1 VAITTVVA
9 SGMLFDMDGVLVS
22 SIASANRCW
31 KAWAK
36 SYGVPVAEDFEI
48 PHGVRAAEIVKM
60 LAPDV
65 DVAEGLKRIEDME
78 IDDVHDIVTLPGAL
92 ALLQSMP
99 LERWAIVTSATDRL
113 LVARLK
119 AARLPQPERL
129 ISANQV
135 QRGKPDPQPYLMGAE
150 RLGVSAKD
158 CLVFEDAPSG
168 VKAGVAAGA
177 RVVGV
182 LGTTPEAVLREIGAT
197 WIVPSLAAVTA
208 VAIEGGLKVTID
220 AKTAVAVL

>member
-1 VAITTVVA
+1 
-9 SGMLFDMDGVLVS
+9 MLFDMDGVLVS

-36 SYGVPVAEDFEI
+36 HYGVPVADDFEI

-119 AARLPQPERL
+119 AAKLPQPERL

-182 LGTTPEAVLREIGAT
+182 LGTTPEAVLREVGAS

-208 VAIEGGLKVTID
+208 VAIEGGLKVTIE
-220 AKTAVAVL
+220 AKAAVAVL

>member
-1 VAITTVVA
+1 MSREAVSAA
-9 SGMLFDMDGVLVS
+9 GMLFDMDGVLVS

-31 KAWAK
+31 RAWAK
-36 SYGVPVAEDFEI
+36 IYGVQVADDFEI
-48 PHGVRAAEIVKM
+48 PHGVRAADIVHM
-60 LAPDV
+60 LAPTV
-65 DVAEGLKRIEDME
+65 DVAEGLRRIEDME
-78 IDDVHDIVTLPGAL
+78 IEDVHDIVTLPGAL

-113 LVARLK
+113 LEARLR
-119 AARLPQPERL
+119 AAKLPQPERL

-135 QRGKPDPQPYLMGAE
+135 QRGKPDPQPYLLGAA
-150 RLGVSAKD
+150 RLAVDIKD

-168 VKAGVAAGA
+168 VRSGVAAGA

-182 LGTTPEAVLREIGAT
+182 LGTTPEATLREVGAT

-208 VAIEGGLKVTID
+208 LPGEGGLSVTIN
-220 AKTAVAVL
+220 AL